1 MLFRRLGT
9 PGKPSPGSHLYFTV
23 RNFNRLPCIT
33 GIYSSQRWEHRERK
47 SPWTVQER
55 IKTPGRQN
63 SKRESRDTAL
73 ARQIP
78 DHVTVQNVKSLIA
91 ELELTLS
98 RIDDK

>member
-1 MLFRRLGT
+1 MD
-9 PGKPSPGSHLYFTV
+9 S
-23 RNFNRLPCIT
+23 T
-33 GIYSSQRWEHRERK
+33 GAYQDSGQTELK
-47 SPWTVQER
+47 KR
-55 IKTPGRQN
+55 IAR
-63 SKRESRDTAL
+63 SKAL

>member
-1 MLFRRLGT
+1 MHNWNLLFPTLGASQ
-9 PGKPSPGSHLYFTV
+9 KKIAMDS
-23 RNFNRLPCIT
+23 T
-33 GIYSSQRWEHRERK
+33 GAYQDSGQAELK
-47 SPWTVQER
+47 KR
-55 IKTPGRQN
+55 IARYK
-63 SKRESRDTAL
+63 AL